1 MNIDENDDP
10 KIHNCK
16 SKRKCGLNGLESSSA
31 KSSLAPGALEDILVL
46 RKIKSTVVGIGYLA
60 IRRSD
65 QLLILEVTAFAG
77 VLYRRASEIQNPRL
91 SWRV

>member
-1 MNIDENDDP
+1 LWTNANTD
-10 KIHNCK
+10 
-16 SKRKCGLNGLESSSA
+16 SQLNGLESSSA